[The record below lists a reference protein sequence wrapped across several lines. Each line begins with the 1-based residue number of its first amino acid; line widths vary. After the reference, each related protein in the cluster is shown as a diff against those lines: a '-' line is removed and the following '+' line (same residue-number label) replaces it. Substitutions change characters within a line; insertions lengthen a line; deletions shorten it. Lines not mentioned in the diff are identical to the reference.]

1 MNNEDLLDLTTEI
14 VGSHV
19 ANNSVAV
26 NDVAGLITSVYDALS
41 ALGMPVDVEA
51 PIQAPAVSI
60 RSSVKPESITC
71 LECGGVQRTL
81 KRHINTSHGLT
92 PDGYRAKWNLPA
104 SYPMVAP
111 AYSAKRSEMA
121 KSLGLGR
128 KAGEKAPA
136 KRVARRKLAVVG

>member
-1 MNNEDLLDLTTEI
+1 MNNEDLLDLTAEI

-19 ANNSVAV
+19 ANNSVSV
-26 NDVAGLITSVYDALS
+26 NDLPGLITSIYDALS
-41 ALGMPVDVEA
+41 GLGTPIEVEA
-51 PIQAPAVSI
+51 PVQAPAVSI
-60 RSSVKPESITC
+60 RSSVKAESVTC

-81 KRHINTSHGLT
+81 KRHLTTAHGLT

-111 AYSAKRSEMA
+111 AYSVKRSEMA

-128 KAGEKAPA
+128 KPGEMAPA
-136 KRVARRKLAVVG
+136 KRAARRKLVIVT